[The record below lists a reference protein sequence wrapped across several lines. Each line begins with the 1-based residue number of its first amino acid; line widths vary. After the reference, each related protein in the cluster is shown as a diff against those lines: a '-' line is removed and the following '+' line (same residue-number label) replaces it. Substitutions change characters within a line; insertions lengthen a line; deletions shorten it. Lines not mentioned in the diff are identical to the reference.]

1 MKLSAAIFDMDG
13 LLIDSEPLWYEAAR
27 EVMTDLGVDMDEAAY
42 ATTVG
47 LRTKEFLEHWFSIF
61 NIDSS
66 LLQATDDDITQR
78 VIRKFREKGS
88 LMPGVREVLELLSG
102 MGFRIGLATSSPRS
116 LIDAMLETTGLQ
128 GQFEAITSA
137 EHLPYGKP
145 HPQVYLDCAGILGVP
160 PYNCICFEDSFNG
173 MIAVKAARMKC
184 VVIPAPD
191 TIHRSVWETADKKLP
206 SLTDFTEDV
215 LMSF

>member
-1 MKLSAAIFDMDG
+1 MKFSAAIFDMDG

-27 EVMTDLGVDMDEAAY
+27 EVMTDLGVDLDEAAY

-145 HPQVYLDCAGILGVP
+145 HPQVYLDCADILGVP